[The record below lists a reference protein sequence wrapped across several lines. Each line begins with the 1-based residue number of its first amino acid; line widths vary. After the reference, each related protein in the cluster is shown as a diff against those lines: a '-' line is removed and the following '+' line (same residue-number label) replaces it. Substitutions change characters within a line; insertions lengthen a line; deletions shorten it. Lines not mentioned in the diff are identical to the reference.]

1 MMFSHPPPI
10 YTSNMLYPPNLLP
23 PGAAIYGPPTLPR
36 DAVSTFTYIK
46 DQASMN
52 ASDVYVVCHLFA

>member
-1 MMFSHPPPI
+1 MMYSHPPPI

-36 DAVSTFTYIK
+36 DAVSIFFYFPLV
-46 DQASMN
+46 QE
-52 ASDVYVVCHLFA
+52 